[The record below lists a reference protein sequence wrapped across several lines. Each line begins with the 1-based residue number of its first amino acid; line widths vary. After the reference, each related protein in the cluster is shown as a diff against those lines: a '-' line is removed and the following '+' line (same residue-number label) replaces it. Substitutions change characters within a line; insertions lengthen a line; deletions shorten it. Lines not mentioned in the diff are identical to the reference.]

1 MWEKGLHENLISDL
15 ILDLILIP
23 KLKGQLPM
31 TAVKIGN
38 PKCSRIM
45 HEKKHEKEGYL
56 SGKKIRNRKMNIISS
71 SETFSHRNQSSNGQ
85 FYE

>member
-23 KLKGQLPM
+23 ELKGKFPM

-38 PKCSRIM
+38 PKCIRIT

-56 SGKKIRNRKMNIISS
+56 SGKKLEIER
-71 SETFSHRNQSSNGQ
+71 
-85 FYE
+85 